1 MKWQGRRKS
10 SNIEDRRGE
19 GGSGFGGGGGRGISP
34 MLLLPLFRLL
44 FSKAGLVVV
53 AIIAVVLFL
62 TGTNPLT
69 LLQQFVGGEPQYAQ
83 SSPSQRSPEEQA
95 LADQTATVLADSE
108 DVWNKLIQGYREPT
122 LVLFTEQVTSACG
135 LASAASGPF
144 YCPGDEKLY
153 IDLGFFGE
161 MENRLGAEGDFAQA
175 YVVGHE
181 VGHHVQKL
189 LGTMEQV
196 NAMRGRLSETEF
208 NRLMVRV
215 ELQADFYAGLWAH
228 HTQRATGFLEP
239 GDLEEALNAA
249 SAIGDDHL
257 QRQSTGRV
265 VPDSFTHG
273 TSAQRVRWFR
283 KGFETGDMSQGDTF
297 NAAEL

>member
-1 MKWQGRRKS
+1 MKWLGRRKS
-10 SNIEDRRGE
+10 SNIEDRRGQA
-19 GGSGFGGGGGRGISP
+19 GGGFGGGGGGISP

-53 AIIAVVLFL
+53 AILAVVFFL
-62 TGTNPLT
+62 TGTNPVA
-69 LLQQFVGGEPQYAQ
+69 LLQQFLGGEPQYAQ
-83 SSPSQRSPEEQA
+83 SNTSPRSPEEQQ
-95 LADQTATVLADSE
+95 LADQTATVLADTE
-108 DVWNKLIQGYREPT
+108 DVWNKLLQGYREPT
-122 LVLFTEQVTSACG
+122 LVLFSEQVNSACG
-135 LASAASGPF
+135 LTSSASGPF

-153 IDLGFFGE
+153 IDLSFFGE

-257 QRQSTGRV
+257 QKQSTGRV

-283 KGFETGDMSQGDTF
+283 KGFETGDMAQGDTF

>member
-1 MKWQGRRKS
+1 
-10 SNIEDRRGE
+10 
-19 GGSGFGGGGGRGISP
+19 
-34 MLLLPLFRLL
+34 MLLIPLFRLL

-53 AIIAVVLFL
+53 AILAVVFFL
-62 TGTNPLT
+62 TGTNPIT

-83 SSPSQRSPEEQA
+83 SSNSPRSPEEQQ
-95 LADQTATVLADSE
+95 LAEQTATVLADTE
-108 DVWNKLIQGYREPT
+108 DVWNKLLQGYREPT
-122 LVLFTEQVTSACG
+122 LVLFSDQVKSACG
-135 LASAASGPF
+135 LTSSASGPF

-153 IDLGFFGE
+153 IDLSFFGE

-249 SAIGDDHL
+249 SAIGDDRL

-297 NAAEL
+297 NATEL